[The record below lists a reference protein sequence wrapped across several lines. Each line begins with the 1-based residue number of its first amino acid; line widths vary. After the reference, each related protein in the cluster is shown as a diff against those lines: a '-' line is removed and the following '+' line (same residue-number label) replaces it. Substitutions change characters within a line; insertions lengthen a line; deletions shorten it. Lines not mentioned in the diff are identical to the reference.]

1 MNKGH
6 VYFFS
11 ICLEMVGLILFY
23 IIILLILLSSCASM
37 TGSFVID
44 EGERTT
50 RSIGSGE
57 IVRFPDGKSIPDGYK
72 YLTVKEFNSNALT
85 VKCSYEF
92 MIQEAER
99 VTGECGGDA
108 YRLSDVK
115 KPNHFTTS
123 CYSCNLLILIKS
135 NSDKT
140 DDFN

>member
-1 MNKGH
+1 MSK
-6 VYFFS
+6 
-11 ICLEMVGLILFY
+11 ILIF
-23 IIILLILLSSCASM
+23 IIAILMLLGGCASM

-44 EGERTT
+44 EGERVT
-50 RSIGSGE
+50 RSTGRGE

-72 YLTVKEFNSNALT
+72 YLTLKEFNFNALT

-115 KPNHFTTS
+115 KPDYFTTS

-135 NSDKT
+135 NSGKT
-140 DDFN
+140 EYFN